1 MDGTLH
7 QNEIISLLDEKRTI
21 SSTIKFS
28 SLLGSITITKLVI
41 FLVGFSD
48 GLTHLAT
55 LAIYYLLKD
64 DLRLSPPEVS
74 VIYAIPAIPWFLKP
88 LFAFCSDSIPIA
100 GMRRKPYLIF
110 FSILQVIGFLL
121 LATNADTVFKAAVCL
136 LLISL
141 SAAFCSSIAEALVVE
156 TSGIN
161 GGAETVSDYFG
172 SKALGALATA
182 YFSGSLLDTYSKQ
195 GIFLTTSI
203 FPLFVFIACLIMD
216 DKKQTEDLTAKNQL
230 FSLKE
235 FLKKPIIWGPAIY
248 IFTYTAGPDYD
259 DAMFFYFTNRLGFS
273 PTFMGSLRLTY
284 GIAGIIGI
292 VLYRIILKKTPFREI
307 LLWTT
312 LFSIPIYILPLAL
325 VTGLNLNM
333 GISNRMFA
341 LSGGFLI
348 EAIAEIQLLPLL
360 VMTAKFC
367 PKGLEGSVYAVM
379 MSIRSLGIGVSK
391 VISAGLAYSLG
402 ITAFNFSNLG
412 LLIWISSAFL
422 LLPLFFLNL
431 VVNEEEIQSTEN
443 QV

>member
-28 SLLGSITITKLVI
+28 SLLGSITITKFVI

-64 DLRLSPPEVS
+64 DLHLSPPEVS

-88 LFAFCSDSIPIA
+88 LF

-121 LATNADTVFKAAVCL
+121 LATNADTVFKAATCL
-136 LLISL
+136 LLISI

-172 SKALGALATA
+172 SKALGALTTA
-182 YFSGSLLDTYSKQ
+182 YFSGSLLDMYSKQ
-195 GIFLTTSI
+195 AIFLTTSI
-203 FPLFVFIACLIMD
+203 FPLFVFIASLIMD
-216 DKKQTEDLTAKNQL
+216 DKKQTEELTAKNQL

-235 FLKKPIIWGPAIY
+235 FLKRPVIWGPAIY

-312 LFSIPIYILPLAL
+312 LFSIPIYIIPLVL

-360 VMTAKFC
+360 VMTTKLC

-379 MSIRSLGIGVSK
+379 MSIRSLGTGVSK

-422 LLPLFFLNL
+422 LLPLLFLNL
-431 VVNEEEIQSTEN
+431 VSYNIFPMLQIN
-443 QV
+443 FF

>member
-1 MDGTLH
+1 METKLH
-7 QNEIISLLDEKRTI
+7 QNEIISLLDDKRAI
-21 SSTIKFS
+21 SSALQFS
-28 SLLGSITITKLVI
+28 SLLGSITITKFVI

-64 DLRLSPPEVS
+64 DLHLSPPGVS
-74 VIYAIPAIPWFLKP
+74 AIYAIPAIPWFLKP
-88 LFAFCSDSIPIA
+88 LFAFCSDSVPIA

-110 FSILQVIGFLL
+110 FSILQFIGFLL
-121 LATNADTVFKAAVCL
+121 LATNSDSVFKAATSL
-136 LLISL
+136 LIISL

-161 GGAETVSDYFG
+161 GDSETVSDYFG
-172 SKALGALATA
+172 SKALGALTTA
-182 YFSGSLLDTYSKQ
+182 YFSGSLLDTYSKK
-195 GIFLTTSI
+195 GIFLTTSV
-203 FPLFVFIACLIMD
+203 FPLFVFIASLIMED
-216 DKKQTEDLTAKNQL
+216 RKQTEELTASNQL
-230 FSLKE
+230 FLLKE
-235 FLKKPIIWGPAIY
+235 FLRRPVIWGPAIY

-259 DAMFFYFTNRLGFS
+259 DAMFFFFTNRLGFS

-292 VLYRIILKKTPFREI
+292 ALYRIILKKTPFREI

-312 LFSIPIYILPLAL
+312 LLSIPIYILPLVL
-325 VTGLNLNM
+325 VTGLNLEL

-360 VMTAKFC
+360 IMTTKLC

-391 VISAGLAYSLG
+391 VISSGLEYSLG

-422 LLPLFFLNL
+422 LLPLLFLHL
-431 VVNEEEIQSTEN
+431 VS
-443 QV
+443 